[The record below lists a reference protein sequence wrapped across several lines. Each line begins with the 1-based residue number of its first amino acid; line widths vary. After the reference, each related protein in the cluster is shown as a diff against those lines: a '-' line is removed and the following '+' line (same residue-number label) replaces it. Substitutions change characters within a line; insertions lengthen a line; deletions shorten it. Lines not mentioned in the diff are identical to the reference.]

1 MNPELLTTLRFGEGY
16 LRGTSAYVNRYGLI
30 SSAIQV
36 ASTAGLGSE
45 TTPKIPTRSVGRRG
59 YRSSIIALETWLTEN
74 LSLLSS
80 ERLSPEMARDLAI
93 AIYCGV
99 AAGIASQKPTLTEI
113 MAQLIDVL
121 SNSCVSA
128 SQTEEVCA
136 LEQSTLD
143 VRDLAN
149 RLLQT
154 EGQAERYEAQITSLE
169 NRLRLKIREFDSLT
183 TEIIDLRSHIMNLR
197 TLVVT
202 APDEST
208 G

>member
-1 MNPELLTTLRFGEGY
+1 MNSELLTTLRFGEGY
-16 LRGTSAYVNRYGLI
+16 LRGASAYVNRYGLI
-30 SSAIQV
+30 SSAVQA
-36 ASTAGLGSE
+36 ASTAGPVSE
-45 TTPKIPTRSVGRRG
+45 MTSKVPMRNVGRRG

-74 LSLLSS
+74 LSLLSN

-99 AAGIASQKPTLTEI
+99 AAGIASQKPTLTEV

-128 SQTEEVCA
+128 SQTDEVCA

-143 VRDLAN
+143 IRDLAS

-154 EGQAERYEAQITSLE
+154 EGQAERYETQIISLE
-169 NRLRLKIREFDSLT
+169 NKLRLKIREFDSLT
-183 TEIIDLRSHIMNLR
+183 AEIIDLRSHITNLR

-202 APDEST
+202 APDDST
-208 G
+208 T